1 MDQRLWLNDMI
12 SCEARLPFSNLLLMF
27 DTKALCIAGL
37 WHADMDE
44 LSEGVPHLTMSLILQ
59 VPALVPG
66 LLKEVALDAPELK
79 GMPEALTASFPV
91 ILGSEREQG
100 LMYLDGSCAGLSY
113 SKLSLILRY
122 LALTYRMLKE
132 AAPDAPEL
140 RASDP
145 EIEFIVDHLLGTE
158 REPPPFPA
166 GGPRVRHF
174 IQLFIGWLSDH
185 ISLH

>member
-1 MDQRLWLNDMI
+1 M
-12 SCEARLPFSNLLLMF
+12 
-27 DTKALCIAGL
+27 
-37 WHADMDE
+37 
-44 LSEGVPHLTMSLILQ
+44 
-59 VPALVPG
+59 
-66 LLKEVALDAPELK
+66 DAPELK

-100 LMYLDGSCAGLSY
+100 LMYLDSSCAGLSY

-122 LALTYRMLKE
+122 LALTHRMLKE

-140 RASDP
+140 KASDP

>member
-1 MDQRLWLNDMI
+1 
-12 SCEARLPFSNLLLMF
+12 
-27 DTKALCIAGL
+27 
-37 WHADMDE
+37 
-44 LSEGVPHLTMSLILQ
+44 MSLILQ

-140 RASDP
+140 KASDP